1 MAYNLE
7 QDINN
12 VDIAAQGYKESKY
25 NPFDAPIPGQS
36 LTNEPG
42 NAPWEHP
49 PQMVKMDEAMGYV
62 WEKLS
67 EEKNFKRSIALLK
80 FGMPIEALAKVIS
93 FSGFLEGKWTVDV
106 AKMLEPTVG
115 QMIATLGASAKVPM
129 KISLDDQSD
138 SQFLNDMAGNELALD
153 KSKAKAEGK
162 YKGRKPTARNKT
174 DLVMMAIKEGLKPA
188 QIMRDLAISKTSYY
202 RIIKEAS

>member
-49 PQMVKMDEAMGYV
+49 PQMVKMEEAMGYV

-138 SQFLNDMAGNELALD
+138 SQFLNDMVGNELALD

-162 YKGRKPTARNKT
+162 LTEKITKPKAKGLMTKG
-174 DLVMMAIKEGLKPA
+174 VM
-188 QIMRDLAISKTSYY
+188 
-202 RIIKEAS
+202 

>member
-7 QDINN
+7 KDINN
-12 VDIAAQGYKESKY
+12 IDIPKGYQESKY

-49 PQMVKMDEAMGYV
+49 PQMVKAEEALGYV

-67 EEKNFKRSIALLK
+67 EEKNFKRTITLLK

-93 FSGFLEGKWTVDV
+93 FSGFLEGKWSVDV
-106 AKMLEPTVG
+106 AKMLEPTIG
-115 QMIATLGASAKVPM
+115 QMIATLGTTAKVPM
-129 KISLDDQSD
+129 KISLKDQSD
-138 SQFLNDMAGNELALD
+138 SQFLNEMADNELSLD
-153 KSKAKAEGK
+153 KSKAKAENNLTK
-162 YKGRKPTARNKT
+162 KITKP
-174 DLVMMAIKEGLKPA
+174 IKSIGL
-188 QIMRDLAISKTSYY
+188 MTRGVV
-202 RIIKEAS
+202 

>member
-12 VDIAAQGYKESKY
+12 VDIAPQEYQESKY
-25 NPFDAPIPGQS
+25 NPFDVPVPGQS

-49 PQMVKMDEAMGYV
+49 PQMVKVDEAMGYV

-93 FSGFLEGKWTVDV
+93 FSGFLEGKWSVDV

-115 QMIATLGASAKVPM
+115 QMIATLGATAKVPM

-138 SQFLNDMAGNELALD
+138 SQFLNEMADNELTLD
-153 KSKAKAEGK
+153 KS
-162 YKGRKPTARNKT
+162 N
-174 DLVMMAIKEGLKPA
+174 MF
-188 QIMRDLAISKTSYY
+188 
-202 RIIKEAS
+202 